1 MIKLLNQIMLSIC
14 FIISLIATITS
25 LFYAIDY
32 KSIYLI
38 TLFFM
43 VFNVI
48 LIMEIERDFK

>member
-1 MIKLLNQIMLSIC
+1 MIQLLNKIILSIC
-14 FIISLIATITS
+14 FIFSLIATMTS

>member
-1 MIKLLNQIMLSIC
+1 MIQLLYKIILSIC

-25 LFYAIDY
+25 LFYAIHY

>member
-1 MIKLLNQIMLSIC
+1 MIQLLNKIILSIC

>member
-1 MIKLLNQIMLSIC
+1 MIKLLNKIILSIC
-14 FIISLIATITS
+14 FIISLIATMTS

-48 LIMEIERDFK
+48 LIMEIEEDFK

>member
-1 MIKLLNQIMLSIC
+1 MIQLLYKIILSIC

-48 LIMEIERDFK
+48 LIMEIDKDFK

>member
-14 FIISLIATITS
+14 FIISLIATMTS

-32 KSIYLI
+32 KSFYLI

-43 VFNVI
+43 LFNII
-48 LIMEIERDFK
+48 LIIEIERDFK

>member
-1 MIKLLNQIMLSIC
+1 MIQLLYKIILSIC